1 LKKIESLMVNLR
13 LNYINPRPRSKV
25 QKALKSG
32 VQIEVWQGLNCT
44 KSKVQGKLGVQLT
57 KQ

>member
-1 LKKIESLMVNLR
+1 MVNLR